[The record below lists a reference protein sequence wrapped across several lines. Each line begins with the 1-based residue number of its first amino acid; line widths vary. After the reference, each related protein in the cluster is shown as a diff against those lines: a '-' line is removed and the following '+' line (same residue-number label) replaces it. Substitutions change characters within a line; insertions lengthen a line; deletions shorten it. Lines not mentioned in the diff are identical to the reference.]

1 MIYDVDSFVLT
12 YMAYSYLVIIFFF
25 SWEKKNSL
33 TLKFDYVL
41 RYIVAHTFVL
51 SYSCWMNGFNTYN
64 ANI

>member
-41 RYIVAHTFVL
+41 RYLVAHTFVL
-51 SYSCWMNGFNTYN
+51 SYSC
-64 ANI
+64 